1 MPKLGMEVI
10 RRRQV
15 IDAVVKIL
23 ETQGW
28 KDLTIREVSEVAG
41 VSAGIL
47 THYFGNK
54 RSMTIDSI
62 AEAHVRYEKALLE
75 IERRRPPP
83 AEAMIAVI
91 DFLTAP
97 ASAPVPEASFWIAIA
112 GRMPFDKVIQAEM
125 QKLHQRSLEFIRDI
139 IAEGTAIGVFNPPS
153 PAGDVA
159 ERILAMATGFNLA
172 GVRDPAGVPP
182 ARRRALLLDHARREL
197 AAELSP
203 TATAAAPLAEPARR
217 RGR

>member
-1 MPKLGMEVI
+1 MPKLGMEAI

-47 THYFGNK
+47 THYFDNK
-54 RSMTIDSI
+54 RGMTIDSI
-62 AEAHVRYEKALLE
+62 GEAHVRYEKALLE
-75 IERRRPPP
+75 IERRRPRPSEALVAAIGFLIAPP
-83 AEAMIAVI
+83 S
-91 DFLTAP
+91 P
-97 ASAPVPEASFWIAIA
+97 PVPGAGFWLAIA

-139 IAEGTAIGVFNPPS
+139 IAEGTARGAFH
-153 PAGDVA
+153 PAAPAADIA

-172 GVRDPAGVPP
+172 GVRDPAGLPP
-182 ARRRALLLDHARREL
+182 ERRRALLLEHARREL
-197 AAELSP
+197 AADLAEP
-203 TATAAAPLAEPARR
+203 AAAPADEPARR

>member
-1 MPKLGMEVI
+1 MPKLGMEAI

-28 KDLTIREVSEVAG
+28 KDLTIREVSDVAG

-54 RSMTIDSI
+54 RNMTVDSI
-62 AEAHVRYEKALLE
+62 AEAHGRYEKALLE

-83 AEAMIAVI
+83 TEAMLAVI
-91 DFLTAP
+91 DFLAAP
-97 ASAPVPEASFWIAIA
+97 PSPPVPDASFWLGIA

-125 QKLHQRSLEFIRDI
+125 QKLHQRALEFIRDI
-139 IAEGTAIGVFNPPS
+139 IAEGAAQGAFRPVG
-153 PAGDVA
+153 PAADIA
-159 ERILAMATGFNLA
+159 ECILAMASGFNLA
-172 GVRDPAGVPP
+172 GVRDPAGLP
-182 ARRRALLLDHARREL
+182 ASRRRALLLEHTRRQL
-197 AAELSP
+197 AADLSQP
-203 TATAAAPLAEPARR
+203 AIAPATLVEPAKRR
-217 RGR
+217 SR